1 MAGEALKRS
10 AVMDAAALCETDWS
24 EGEAISLDEAIS
36 LLEAGKTSGDILID
50 FGDGVEKVVV
60 AGHGLLQRLKGH
72 RMLLALAE
80 GAADLTAARSL
91 ERKVYIDPDAEA
103 LLEALPGMKAIN

>member
-24 EGEAISLDEAIS
+24 EGKALSLDEAIS
-36 LLEAGKTSGDILID
+36 LLESGKNSGDMRVD
-50 FGDGVEKVVV
+50 FGDGVESNVI

-72 RMLLALAE
+72 RMLLAVAE
-80 GAADLTAARSL
+80 GAADLTAARL
-91 ERKVYIDPDAEA
+91 PEKKIYIDPDAEA
-103 LLEALPGMKAIN
+103 LLEALSGK